1 MATKET
7 EEKKEMKRRRPVC
20 VLCVPVCN
28 NMAAM
33 RFFGSIH
40 GTPET
45 FAAAI
50 GLAPESIDDRR
61 DPAGAIAAVAKI
73 VVSKTADE
81 WRPVFA
87 KADSCVTIMAS
98 LEEAL
103 RDPHFVDRGLF
114 AHKLAGPTG
123 QTMPALPVPIAPQFR
138 DGAGSVKPVPTLGG

>member
-1 MATKET
+1 M
-7 EEKKEMKRRRPVC
+7 
-20 VLCVPVCN
+20 
-28 NMAAM
+28 
-33 RFFGSIH
+33 
-40 GTPET
+40 T

-103 RDPHFVDRGLF
+103 RDPHFTGRGLF
-114 AHKLAGPTG
+114 AHKVAGPSG
-123 QTMPALPVPIAPQFR
+123 KTMPALPVPIDPQFR
-138 DGAGSVKPVPTLGG
+138 CEPGVLKAVPKLGAS